1 MSSKQRVFVM
11 LSRVPWPLEKGDK
24 LRAWH
29 QLVELSHECELCV
42 FCLSDAPVSDEA
54 LAQLKTIS
62 SEVHVFRLRRMLIVW
77 RLFLALFSSRPFQ
90 VHYFYQR
97 AAARMVEAAVE
108 RFKPDHIYCQLI
120 RCSEYVKH
128 IHHIS
133 KTLDYMDAFNKG
145 MERRAA
151 QSKGIQ
157 RWFLLTE
164 SQRLVKYE
172 NLIFDYFDHHTI
184 ISEQDRKLIYHPE
197 RHRIAVIPNG
207 VDTDYFACQTEL
219 THEPVVVFTGNMSYP
234 PNVDTAELLAREVFP
249 KLRTFVP
256 QARLVLAGADPSLKV
271 KALAQLDGVEVTGWL
286 NDIRTAY
293 RRGSV
298 FAAPLRIGTGL
309 QNKLLEAMSMGL
321 PCVTTTLANN
331 ALQAEANVSV
341 LIADSA
347 EGQAHALAELLTD
360 RELRDR
366 LRLAGRS
373 FVKANYSWRETT
385 RKLIHLMQGKVS
397 E

>member
-1 MSSKQRVFVM
+1 MNSKPRVFVL

-29 QLVELSHECELCV
+29 QLVELSKRCELAV

-54 LAQLKTIS
+54 VAQLQTVS
-62 SEVHVFRLRRMLIVW
+62 SHVHVFRLRRMSIAW
-77 RLFLALFSSRPFQ
+77 RMFLALFSTRPFQ

-97 AAARMVEAAVE
+97 AAARKVEAAIQA
-108 RFKPDHIYCQLI
+108 FAPDHIYCQLI

-128 IHHIS
+128 IHHIP

-145 MERRAA
+145 MERRAS
-151 QSKGIQ
+151 QSRGVF

-164 SQRLVKYE
+164 SQRLVRYE

-184 ISEQDRKLIYHPE
+184 ISEQDQKLIYHPE
-197 RHRIAVIPNG
+197 RKKIAVIPNG
-207 VDTDYFACQTEL
+207 VDTGYFGYQATL
-219 THEPVVVFTGNMSYP
+219 TSDPVVVFTGNMGYP
-234 PNVDTAELLAREVFP
+234 PNVDTAERLAKDVFP
-249 KLRTFVP
+249 LIRKRVPNAKL
-256 QARLVLAGADPSLKV
+256 LLAGADPSARV
-271 KALAQLDGVEVTGWL
+271 KALAQLEGVEVTGWL

-293 RRGSV
+293 HAGTV

-309 QNKLLEAMSMGL
+309 QNKLLEAMAMGL

-331 ALQAEANVSV
+331 ALQAVHNESV
-341 LIADSA
+341 VIADDT
-347 EGQAHALAELLTD
+347 EAHANAIVRLLND
-360 RELRDR
+360 PDERERIR
-366 LRLAGRS
+366 QNGCQ
-373 FVKANYSWRETT
+373 FVKEHYSWQETT
-385 RKLIHLMQGKVS
+385 RKLMHLMQCVGA